1 MATATTPNERRLTH
15 VELLYRPG
23 ERQLAARVFALL
35 GCTPVDR
42 GGKWFT
48 AFIEPSGV
56 GDYAQN
62 VFYASEMT
70 GAQGELEQA
79 FLTKIGTERESYL
92 ALMRAQPQLSTH
104 FGFRVP
110 DEAALQ
116 EVVERV
122 RLAAASDNELEG
134 RIALDHIYRPDDPDA
149 VAPGMIQAFVWTDV
163 VAAGLLSC
171 GQHFEV
177 QVHLEGATGRQAG

>member
-1 MATATTPNERRLTH
+1 MATATPPNERRLTH

-23 ERQLAARVFALL
+23 ERHLAARVFALL

-62 VFYASEMT
+62 VLYASQMSA
-70 GAQGELEQA
+70 AQWKLEKA
-79 FLTKIGTERESYL
+79 FLTKVGTERESYV
-92 ALMRAQPQLSTH
+92 ALMREQPQLSTH
-104 FGFRVP
+104 FGLRVP

-122 RLAAASDNELEG
+122 RRAALEDGELAG

-177 QVHLEGATGRQAG
+177 QVHLEDATGRPAG